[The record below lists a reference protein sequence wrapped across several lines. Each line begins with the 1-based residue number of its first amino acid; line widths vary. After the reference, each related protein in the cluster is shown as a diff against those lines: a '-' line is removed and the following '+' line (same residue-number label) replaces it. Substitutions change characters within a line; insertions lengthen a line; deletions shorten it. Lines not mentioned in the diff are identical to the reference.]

1 MRVGA
6 VVLLAGALR
15 RGVGLV
21 ATRGAGEGSG
31 LWTGIGTASCGSG
44 VSVTR
49 RAMSSSVGR
58 AEIAGEQDDE
68 EREPGQLLTTVQS
81 WQERI
86 GPSIG
91 KSRKIK
97 GGNYVQLATVESDPD
112 TGSAIPKC
120 RTVVF
125 RGFLQPDTGASS
137 SSSAGSG
144 PVAMKMI
151 TDARSEKVAQI
162 AKNPAAEMVWWFSRS
177 SEQYRF
183 RGSLLVVG
191 AEGVG
196 AEAAAAAGWTGDA
209 QILVRERVSMWK
221 QLSDPARE
229 QFFWQHPGLP
239 YSASSDVNPIPTGG
253 KGPDGA
259 VLPPPDTFLL
269 LLLLP
274 KEVKYLRL
282 ADNYAQK
289 CSLFE
294 ELQWTSA
301 RVTP

>member
-1 MRVGA
+1 
-6 VVLLAGALR
+6 
-15 RGVGLV
+15 
-21 ATRGAGEGSG
+21 
-31 LWTGIGTASCGSG
+31 
-44 VSVTR
+44 
-49 RAMSSSVGR
+49 MSSSVGR
-58 AEIAGEQDDE
+58 AEIAGEQDE
-68 EREPGQLLTTVQS
+68 EEPLLTNVQS

-86 GPSIG
+86 GPSVG

-97 GGNYVQLATVESDPD
+97 GGNYVQLATVETDPD
-112 TGSAIPKC
+112 TGNAIPKC

-151 TDARSEKVAQI
+151 TDARSEKVAQV

-191 AEGVG
+191 SDGVG

-209 QILVRERVSMWK
+209 QILARERVSMWK

-229 QFFWQHPGLP
+229 QFFWLHPGLP
-239 YSASSDVNPIPTGG
+239 FSASSHDLNPIPPGG

-259 VLPPPDTFLL
+259 VILPPPDTFLL

-289 CSLFE
+289 CLLFDD
-294 ELQWTSA
+294 LQWSST

>member
-1 MRVGA
+1 MLLHQTMSSAPHYEQLQTQELESLRAAALCEGHEGSVRALRPSRVTLTPLDTQTNGA
-6 VVLLAGALR
+6 VLSHLAELAGLA
-15 RGVGLV
+15 
-21 ATRGAGEGSG
+21 AAGEG
-31 LWTGIGTASCGSG
+31 
-44 VSVTR
+44 VQ
-49 RAMSSSVGR
+49 
-58 AEIAGEQDDE
+58 AEDFFSTSPLVRPHSQLVLEEQQKQLRGEIRFLKE
-68 EREPGQLLTTVQS
+68 FLLTS
-81 WQERI
+81 LSAD
-86 GPSIG
+86 G
-91 KSRKIK
+91 
-97 GGNYVQLATVESDPD
+97 A
-112 TGSAIPKC
+112 GSAAAS
-120 RTVVF
+120 T
-125 RGFLQPDTGASS
+125 TSS
-137 SSSAGSG
+137 SSSSSSCSSSTSSSSSSSLPAEEGKVG
-144 PVAMKMI
+144 TGRGKGE
-151 TDARSEKVAQI
+151 EK
-162 AKNPAAEMVWWFSRS
+162 KTYCS
-177 SEQYRF
+177 SCGTHLF
-183 RGSLLVVG
+183 
-191 AEGVG
+191 
-196 AEAAAAAGWTGDA
+196 AAAGWTGDA

-239 YSASSDVNPIPTGG
+239 YSASTDVNPIPTGG